1 MNAFRP
7 LACLT
12 ALAALLA
19 VSAPAAQAAP
29 PQANAARACGTV
41 KLTIGRSIV
50 RAKNVRCADA
60 RRFVV
65 AVLNRDCGET
75 RDCNSRRFIFRGY
88 RCVQGETTNLT
99 KNTCTK
105 GRKAIS
111 ELHA

>member
-1 MNAFRP
+1 MNAFRS
-7 LACLT
+7 LCVLS

-19 VSAPAAQAAP
+19 LSAPAAAAP

-41 KLTIGRSIV
+41 KLTVGKSIV

-60 RRFVV
+60 RRFVL

-75 RDCNSRRFIFRGY
+75 RDCNARRFTFRGY
-88 RCVQGETTNLT
+88 RCVQGETTRLT

-105 GRKAIS
+105 GRKVIS

>member
-1 MNAFRP
+1 MNALRP
-7 LACLT
+7 VTCLL

-19 VSAPAAQAAP
+19 VSAPASAAP
-29 PQANAARACGTV
+29 PQARAARACGTV
-41 KLTIGRSIV
+41 KLTVGKSIV
-50 RAKNVRCADA
+50 RAKNVRCAEA
-60 RRFVV
+60 RRFVL

-75 RDCNSRRFIFRGY
+75 RDCSARRFTFRGY
-88 RCVQGETTNLT
+88 RCVQGETPRLT

>member
-1 MNAFRP
+1 MNALRP
-7 LACLT
+7 VTCLI

-19 VSAPAAQAAP
+19 VSAPASAAP

-41 KLTIGRSIV
+41 KLTVGKSIV

-60 RRFVV
+60 RRFVL

-75 RDCNSRRFIFRGY
+75 RDCNSRIFRFRGY
-88 RCVQGETTNLT
+88 RCVQGETTRLT
-99 KNTCTK
+99 KNSCTK